1 MSRVSN
7 LNPEAVQR
15 GIENSRKARTAKKLE
30 RIAAVRELQDT
41 ERLGTGEIAKRL
53 DIHAETVR
61 RAYKEI
67 EKSTT
72 QVS

>member
-7 LNPEAVQR
+7 LNEECRQR

-30 RIAAVRELQDT
+30 RIAAVRELRDI
-41 ERLGTGEIAKRL
+41 EGLGTGEIAKRL
-53 DIHAETVR
+53 GINVETVR

-67 EKSTT
+67 DK
-72 QVS
+72 